1 MQSTSYKKGKN
12 YWMFFFVADES
23 IGHQILLHYCV
34 ISCILQASYAEVAR
48 SLGYNEFLKLV
59 EVSTF
64 NMGTILQ

>member
-1 MQSTSYKKGKN
+1 MQSTSNKKGKK
-12 YWMFFFVADES
+12 YWIFFVAGES
-23 IGHQILLHYCV
+23 IGHRILLHYCV

-48 SLGYNEFLKLV
+48 SLGYSEFLKLV